1 MRRRTRVR
9 LRWKPVVRGLRKL
22 LHGER
27 GRRALQLVGCALAVV
42 LAINLAV
49 RVLGGGRPNLLSPLH
64 LGDKT
69 RALAG
74 LGLHGFSHVFGEPH
88 GDERAIVSDA
98 ARRNGV
104 PVALALSVA
113 HAESRFSPH
122 AISHTGAMGLMQLMP
137 DTAAELG
144 VLDAF
149 DSDANADG
157 ATRYLRQ
164 LLARYRGDAHRAVA
178 AYNAG
183 PGRVPARGEP
193 VLPAETRHYVRTV
206 LGASLLAGG
215 LNAAALPAAEAIV
228 TGAHGDHRP

>member
-1 MRRRTRVR
+1 MRSGWRQIARPFVYGLKKATR
-9 LRWKPVVRGLRKL
+9 G
-22 LHGER
+22 GR
-27 GRRALQLVGCALAVV
+27 GRRILQLIGVALAVV
-42 LAINLAV
+42 VTINLAV

-64 LGDKT
+64 LADKT

-74 LGLHGFSHVFGEPH
+74 LALHGFSHVIDEPH
-88 GDERAIVSDA
+88 GDERAIVSEA

-113 HAESRFSPH
+113 HAESRFAPH

-137 DTAAELG
+137 DTADDLG

-149 DSDANADG
+149 DSAANADG
-157 ATRYLRQ
+157 ATRYLRE
-164 LLARYRGDAHRAVA
+164 LLARYRGDTRRAVA

-193 VLPAETRHYVRTV
+193 VLPPETRHYVRTV
-206 LGASLLAGG
+206 LGAGLLSPG
-215 LNAAALPAAEAIV
+215 LPAAEAS
-228 TGAHGDHRP
+228 GLGESRR

>member
-1 MRRRTRVR
+1 MLLQLSTIGRPR
-9 LRWKPVVRGLRKL
+9 LFW
-22 LHGER
+22 
-27 GRRALQLVGCALAVV
+27 QLVGFSLCAV
-42 LAINLAV
+42 LATNTLV
-49 RVLGGGRPNLLSPLH
+49 RVLGGGSSHPLSLLH

-69 RALAG
+69 RALAA
-74 LGLHGFSHVFGEPH
+74 LGMHGTRHVFGEPH
-88 GDERAIVSDA
+88 ADDRATVSAA

-113 HAESRFSPH
+113 RAESSFQPH

-157 ATRYLRQ
+157 ATRYLHR
-164 LLARYRGDAHRAVA
+164 LLRRYRGDQQRAVA

-183 PGRVPARGEP
+183 PGRVSTQGESA
-193 VLPAETRHYVRTV
+193 LSNETRHYVHTV
-206 LGASLLAGG
+206 LGRNAASLLVW
-215 LNAAALPAAEAIV
+215 PW
-228 TGAHGDHRP
+228 

>member
-1 MRRRTRVR
+1 VRRRTRAR
-9 LRWKPVVRGLRKL
+9 LRWKPVARGLRAL
-22 LHGER
+22 VRGQR
-27 GRRALQLVGCALAVV
+27 GRRALQLAFVALAVV
-42 LAINLAV
+42 LAINLSV
-49 RVLGGGRPNLLSPLH
+49 RVFGGGRPNLLSPLH

-74 LGLHGFSHVFGEPH
+74 LALHGFSHVFGEPH

-137 DTAAELG
+137 GTAAELG

-164 LLARYRGDAHRAVA
+164 LLTRYRGDTRRAVA

-183 PGRVPARGEP
+183 PGRVPSRGEP
-193 VLPAETRHYVRTV
+193 VLPAETRRYVRTV
-206 LGASLLAGG
+206 LGASLLGGG
-215 LNAAALPAAEAIV
+215 LNAAALPAAEAIG
-228 TGAHGDHRP
+228 TGAHDERRP